1 MTQSSTT
8 KNELYLA
15 VANCISNI
23 VWLRQDHNSVEG
35 RLATG
40 HAIKVT
46 CAREKVAISVWQ
58 PCNSVTKYIS
68 YGDIVAHVFSMA
80 LRPEIN
86 CIVQDAVDVL
96 TSRAL
101 KEKPIPTPLTEYNDD
116 HEGSM

>member
-1 MTQSSTT
+1 MTQSSTP

-23 VWLRQDHNSVEG
+23 VWLRQDHSSVEG

-40 HAIKVT
+40 HAVKVT

-68 YGDIVAHVFSMA
+68 YSDIVAHVFSMS
-80 LRPEIN
+80 LKPEIN
-86 CIVQDAVDVL
+86 CIVQDAVDELVA
-96 TSRAL
+96 RAL
-101 KEKPIPTPLTEYNDD
+101 REKPIPTPLTEYNYCC
-116 HEGSM
+116 EGLM